1 MTWDRI
7 ALRALTSLI
16 FLDVRSSSWSMN
28 VNVGRSAG
36 ALEIWSEA
44 GAVSPET
51 GSAKHGT
58 QIGRHEM
65 TMCKL
70 AKSMYARGHN
80 QWHGSKANGRWSAG
94 SCGDRLLSTGKS
106 IGHRPLDNSEHEHQ
120 PEHKSWEAPAE
131 GNCKRLSIPYR
142 PPEGQDKACRGENE
156 GVREERK

>member
-1 MTWDRI
+1 MTWERI

-36 ALEIWSEA
+36 VLEISSEA

-51 GSAKHGT
+51 GFAKHGT

-70 AKSMYARGHN
+70 AKSMYARGCN
-80 QWHGSKANGRWSAG
+80 QWHGSKANGRHKVVGRELW
-94 SCGDRLLSTGKS
+94 RQTVK
-106 IGHRPLDNSEHEHQ
+106 HRQ
-120 PEHKSWEAPAE
+120 V
-131 GNCKRLSIPYR
+131 YR
-142 PPEGQDKACRGENE
+142 A
-156 GVREERK
+156 